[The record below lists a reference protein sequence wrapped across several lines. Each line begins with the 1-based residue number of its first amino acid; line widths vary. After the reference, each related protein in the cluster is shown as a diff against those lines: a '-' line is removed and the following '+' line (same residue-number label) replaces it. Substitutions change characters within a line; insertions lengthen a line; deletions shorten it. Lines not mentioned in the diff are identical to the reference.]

1 LAKNNIH
8 NEIFILKVRWQLTP
22 KDLQEAMEDSH
33 YLNENYTCRFAIQV
47 LPNIKTENRK
57 WSDRLQK
64 FVMIDHNGN
73 ELPPDKFGKVMD
85 QVKGQFHWLVFT
97 RKAYEVKSDAR
108 TWWYEKEC
116 LPNDKDREEVY
127 VRKKSQVTPYKPSY
141 CDHLPEPDVIQGR
154 RTHDDKGQ
162 QRGIDTISEAERSL
176 WKRMAPT
183 ISKTET
189 MKLDLTTYIK
199 EIKQQTFLIRRD
211 RTDGTKSL
219 ANKTIKDT
227 EIIIKYVTTFY
238 MTTPRMHPRRYD
250 TSTRTPALLR
260 ARLPTAPEHTRRL
273 PVSSR

>member
-1 LAKNNIH
+1 MSNLNDVEADAAFNDEVTRKTSRPVMDTTGPDVLDTAEVENTEIPPEILLASLEATIFKHLAKNNIH

-189 MKLDLTTYIK
+189 MD
-199 EIKQQTFLIRRD
+199 
-211 RTDGTKSL
+211 
-219 ANKTIKDT
+219 
-227 EIIIKYVTTFY
+227 
-238 MTTPRMHPRRYD
+238 
-250 TSTRTPALLR
+250 
-260 ARLPTAPEHTRRL
+260 
-273 PVSSR
+273 